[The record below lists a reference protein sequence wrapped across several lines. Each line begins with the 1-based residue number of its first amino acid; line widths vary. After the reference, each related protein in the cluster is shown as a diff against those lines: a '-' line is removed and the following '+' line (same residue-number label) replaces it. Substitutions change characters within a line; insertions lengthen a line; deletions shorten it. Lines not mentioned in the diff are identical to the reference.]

1 MAVFIGVDVAK
12 EVHWASAI
20 DGDALPLF
28 SMAVANDPERIAE
41 LIARIEAVDAGRVV
55 VALDMLGG
63 VASLLAAM
71 LAEAGIAVV
80 HTPGLSVN
88 RARQGARGGET
99 KSDPKDAAVIAE
111 LARTRRDL
119 RAVEPAGELDAEL
132 RLLVSRRRDLV
143 IDQTRR
149 AGRIRDL
156 LGALFP
162 ALERRVDVTTK
173 TGLVFLSLYAAPD
186 EIRAA
191 GAARI
196 ARRVLKAATNLRG
209 VEALAEDAVAAARA
223 QRTLVPGSRLRAEM
237 VRELAREALAARARL
252 GAVDRAIEQR
262 LGVRPMGLTP
272 DAALIRSLPGMGAA
286 LTAEFIALAGSI
298 DRFRSADGLAAAAGL
313 APVLRQS
320 GKARAVRRAYAGD
333 KALKRVFYQAAFTS
347 LGAPDSRAFYD
358 RKRAEGKRHH
368 QAVIALAR
376 RRVNVLW
383 AVLQNRSPFRHD
395 FKLSPCLAH

>member
-12 EVHWASAI
+12 EVHWACAI
-20 DGDALPLF
+20 DSDANPLF
-28 SMAVANDPERIAE
+28 SLAVPNEPEAIAT
-41 LIARIEAVDAGRVV
+41 LIGRIEALGAGRVL

-88 RARQGARGGET
+88 RARQGARGGEI

-119 RAVEPAGELDAEL
+119 RP
-132 RLLVSRRRDLV
+132 
-143 IDQTRR
+143 
-149 AGRIRDL
+149 
-156 LGALFP
+156 
-162 ALERRVDVTTK
+162 
-173 TGLVFLSLYAAPD
+173 
-186 EIRAA
+186 
-191 GAARI
+191 
-196 ARRVLKAATNLRG
+196 
-209 VEALAEDAVAAARA
+209 VEALAGDAVTAARA
-223 QRTLVPGSRLRAEM
+223 QRTVIPGSRLRTET
-237 VRELAREALAARARL
+237 VRELAREALAARDRL
-252 GAVDRAIEQR
+252 GAVDKAIEER
-262 LGVRPMGLTP
+262 LARHP
-272 DAALIRSLPGMGAA
+272 DAALIRSLPGMGAT

-298 DRFRSADGLAAAAGL
+298 ARFRSADGLAAAAGL

-320 GKARAVRRAYAGD
+320 GKSRAIRRAHGGD
-333 KALKRVFYQAAFTS
+333 KALKRVLYQAAFTS

-383 AVLQNRSPFRHD
+383 AVLQNRTPFQHD
-395 FKLSPCLAH
+395 FKLSTCIAH